1 MSSFAASS
9 NYILNYMNFY
19 MDKTKR
25 ILQAN
30 AGNANQIA
38 ILGATYGPIP
48 ISINNVWF
56 SQNTDLNITISSA
69 LDTGSITPGTD
80 YYIYA
85 CNNAGALAFVVS
97 LNSTYPTGYS
107 ATTSRKIGGF
117 HTLCSDVGTISG
129 HSLTGFT
136 NGQILPNSV
145 WDLKFRAASL
155 NNAGLVYDSKSNL
168 WVQIYLASD
177 NGAGGVQSVYG
188 AAFLQSIN
196 WMDFVDK
203 GANVGLRLLEDDQF
217 QNIAYNCNELT
228 NIWGTNSPVTTG
240 KCAIVA
246 QTTGSGLNDITLNS
260 ASNTL
265 GPAGNQE
272 YVITVTAGTPD
283 TFTWKQRAFG
293 GTLGSASSATNITGG
308 WQTLANGVQIKFAA
322 TTGHTSTNVF
332 TVWVSYGNFDT
343 NARRMISN
351 IGVEDAAGVIYQ
363 WLRDQSYRY
372 DMAAANISPVAA
384 AATITAYYAA
394 SPGGNPIYMKFGAD
408 GIPYLCCNMTDT
420 TAHVLTFGTNQK
432 VIIQHDAS
440 AASGGYQIYMNRSAT
455 DPGKILANITG
466 GTYPLAKNVYIQ
478 TANYP
483 DYYVQIVHDASAAS
497 DGIAINYNPTSTHLE
512 AAFTNTVNNNFDSCY
527 LAPVFAYYT
536 LSGSQGSLYRQGDY
550 GDVKLLAG
558 GAWNNGSYCGSRCR
572 AASYYRWDTS
582 AGIGGRFCSLPL

>member
-1 MSSFAASS
+1 MEWKTDSPQA
-9 NYILNYMNFY
+9 LNFMNFY

-25 ILQAN
+25 LLLNNPADPT
-30 AGNANQIA
+30 QI
-38 ILGATYGPIP
+38 IVQGTTYGPIP
-48 ISINNVWF
+48 VNVGGVWF
-56 SQNTDLNITISSA
+56 VVSTDQAISTASNM
-69 LDTGSITPGTD
+69 DTGSITPGKD

-85 CNNAGALAFVVS
+85 CNNNGVLTFLIS
-97 LNSTYPTGYS
+97 LNATYPSGYS

-117 HTLCSDVGTISG
+117 HTLCADVGTISG
-129 HSLTGFT
+129 HLLTGFT
-136 NGQILPNSV
+136 AGQILPQSV

-155 NNAGLVYDSKSNL
+155 NNAGLIYDPKSNI

-203 GANVGLRLLEDDQF
+203 GAAVGLRLLEDDQF
-217 QNIAYNCNELT
+217 QNIAYNCNEMT
-228 NIWGTNSPVTTG
+228 NIWGSNSPITTG
-240 KCAIVA
+240 KMAVA
-246 QTTGSGLNDITLNS
+246 YQTTGTGLNDISLNA

-293 GTLGSASSATNITGG
+293 GVLGSASSAINITGG

-332 TVWVSYGNFDT
+332 SVWVSYGNFDT

-372 DMAAANISPVAA
+372 DMAAANIGPITA
-384 AATITAYYAA
+384 AATITAYYVA
-394 SPGGNPIYMKFGAD
+394 SPGGNPIYLKFGSE
-408 GIPYLCCNMTDT
+408 GMPYLCCNMTDA
-420 TAHVLTFGTNQK
+420 TAHVLTFGTSQK
-432 VIIQHDAS
+432 IIVQHDA
-440 AASGGYQIYMNRSAT
+440 AAATGGYQVYINRNAT
-455 DPGKILANITG
+455 DPGKLVANITNMVK
-466 GTYPLAKNVYIQ
+466 PVYIP

-483 DYYVQIVHDASAAS
+483 DYYIQIVHDATASS
-497 DGIAINYNPTSTHLE
+497 DGIAMNYNPTSTHLE
-512 AAFTNTVNNNFDSCY
+512 AAFTNSANNTFDSCY
-527 LAPVFAYYT
+527 LAPLFSYYT
-536 LSGSQGSLYRQGDY
+536 LPGSQGSIYRQGDY

-558 GAWNNGSYCGSRCR
+558 STWGNGSNSGSRYR
-572 AASYYRWDTS
+572 SSYYYRWFTNTT
-582 AGIGGRFCSLPL
+582 IGGRFGSAPI